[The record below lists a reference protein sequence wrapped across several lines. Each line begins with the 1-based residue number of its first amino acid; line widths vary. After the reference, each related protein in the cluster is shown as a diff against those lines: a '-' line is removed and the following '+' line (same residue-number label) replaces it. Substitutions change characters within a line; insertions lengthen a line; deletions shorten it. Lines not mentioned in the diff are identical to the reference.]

1 MKFLIA
7 IKDTSN
13 ESKNILKIGA
23 TIAKGVSADI
33 SLVFVGK
40 KSSAI
45 LEGDV
50 NMARRSLTEWNIL
63 HPGLE
68 VLEWAYKTILEMGFA
83 SKIESGFDPKN
94 LIEEKRRI
102 RMVLPQ
108 SSGHKINLI
117 LREGEL
123 MSELSH
129 EVDNHKYELAIIN
142 RPRRKRITHQLIQ
155 FINTS
160 VFVVGNFD
168 PKWNYKILLCV
179 DDSRATKRAIV
190 FGTQVAKQFNA
201 EIRVLTVSKTVKFG
215 KGYQN
220 AHKWAEKYLKHMKM
234 SYSLSK
240 LSGNPTDV
248 FVNEAG
254 ENHIII
260 MGKAKGNEFLKYF
273 KGSKPIHTAQKA
285 NCPVLIVN

>member
-1 MKFLIA
+1 MKLLIA
-7 IKDTSN
+7 IKDTSE
-13 ESKNILKIGA
+13 ESRNILNIGA
-23 TIAKGVSADI
+23 TIAKGISADL
-33 SLVFVGK
+33 SLIYVGK
-40 KSSAI
+40 KSSAL

-50 NMARRSLTEWNIL
+50 SMARRSLAEWNIL

-68 VLEWAYKTILEMGFA
+68 ILEWAYKTILEMGFA
-83 SKIESGFDPKN
+83 TSVEGGFDPKN

-108 SSGHKINLI
+108 SSGNKISLI
-117 LREGEL
+117 LREGDL

-129 EVDNHKYELAIIN
+129 EVDHHQYELAIIN
-142 RPRRKRITHQLIQ
+142 RPRRKRTTHQLIQ
-155 FINTS
+155 FLNTS

-168 PKWNYKILLCV
+168 PQWNYKILLCV

-190 FGTQVAKQFNA
+190 FGTQVAKQFDA
-201 EIRVLTVSKTVKFG
+201 EIRVLTVSKTVSFG
-215 KGYQN
+215 KGYNN
-220 AHKWAEKYLKHMKM
+220 AHKWAEKYLKHMKIE
-234 SYSLSK
+234 YSLSK

-254 ENHIII
+254 DNHIII

-273 KGSKPIHTAQKA
+273 KGSKPIHTAQNA